1 MAPTPRDGSTLRGRP
16 GRPSRTD
23 VLLALDRAIDD
34 LRSVG
39 GLPLPAEADAI
50 WEGIWYEEAHHSTAI
65 EGNTLVLKE
74 VERLLRDGKAVGSK
88 ELAEYL
94 EVEGYARA
102 ARWVYAQAIDRSG
115 EWSAAERLSLTELR
129 QIHRLVVEPAWLHA
143 PPAGLHPSEGPG
155 AFRRHDIRPFG
166 GGMTPPP
173 FPEVPMLVTDWLRNA
188 SRGPRNGQHAL
199 VFVAALHARFERI
212 HPFRDGNGRV
222 GRLATN
228 LLLVR
233 HGYPP
238 AVIYKRDRARYL
250 SALRRA
256 DRDDPGPLAEL
267 LARAVTDG
275 IHRFLLPGLA
285 GPHRLVPLRSLTD
298 AELSGNALAVAAK
311 RGRLRAIRRTD
322 QWYSTRQWVEEYKA
336 RRYRRDRG
344 PAPAGDPRAMPPAG
358 IEPAHA
364 V

>member
-1 MAPTPRDGSTLRGRP
+1 MSPRGR
-16 GRPSRTD
+16 GRPSRAE
-23 VLLALDRAIDD
+23 VLRSLDRALDD
-34 LRSVG
+34 LHSVG

-65 EGNTLVLKE
+65 EGNTLILKE
-74 VERLLRDGKAVGSK
+74 VERLLREGKAVGNK

-94 EVEGYARA
+94 EVEGYAKA
-102 ARWVYAQAIDRSG
+102 AQWVYAQAVEQRGD
-115 EWSAAERLSLTELR
+115 WSAGGRITLTELR

-143 PPAGLHPSEGPG
+143 PPDALHPREGPG
-155 AFRRHDIRPFG
+155 SFRQHDSRPFS

-173 FPEVPMLVTDWLRNA
+173 FPDVPARVSDWLRDA
-188 SRGPRNGQHAL
+188 DRGPAGEQHAIL
-199 VFVAALHARFERI
+199 FVADLHARFERI

-238 AVIYKRDRARYL
+238 AVIYKRDRTRYL
-250 SALRRA
+250 NALRRA
-256 DRDDPGPLAEL
+256 DRSDVGPLAEIF
-267 LARAVTDG
+267 ARAVTDG

-285 GPHRLVPLRSLTD
+285 GPQRLVPLRSLAD

-311 RGRLRAIRRTD
+311 RGRLRAVRRTD
-322 QWYSTRQWVEEYKA
+322 QWHSTRQWVDDYKQ
-336 RRYRRDRG
+336 RRYERL
-344 PAPAGDPRAMPPAG
+344 
-358 IEPAHA
+358 
-364 V
+364 